1 MIGMKKALGPGGA
14 GCAGGRVVFP
24 YRASSISQPVRGDPG
39 RGILCRL
46 SFLGHQRGGDQRRC
60 AGEFHAGPMFVSG
73 HDGVRD
79 GRRADKFCA
88 GAMSCR
94 SCPGARAMLPFAFVT
109 ILWFL
114 LRCRNLR
121 RGWFYALLA
130 FLGFGIGVTTW
141 TVRNIEVLHEPLPIV
156 EAVQYHL
163 LVGNNPQATGGPL
176 SPYHTISDVIKE
188 PLPESSEERSKL
200 FGRQARDYMSN
211 HLAETCRCRLQA
223 GCYFFL
229 GQDFF
234 SKGELAEQQPG
245 ADEAQKEATKW
256 LRESAPTLLA
266 GSLLAM
272 LLALGWAGPTAGG
285 IQGFP
290 LLWPRCGSHCPIY
303 SVMPSCWLVH
313 ACPSMAYC

>member
-1 MIGMKKALGPGGA
+1 MGTLAGVFCAVYPFWVINTAEINDGVLASFMLALCLYLATKAGETGGVLTSFVLGLCLA
-14 GCAGGRVVFP
+14 GLAL
-24 YRASSISQPVRGDPG
+24 VRG
-39 RGILCRL
+39 
-46 SFLGHQRGGDQRRC
+46 
-60 AGEFHAGPMFVSG
+60 
-73 HDGVRD
+73 
-79 GRRADKFCA
+79 
-88 GAMSCR
+88 
-94 SCPGARAMLPFAFVT
+94 AMLPFAFVT

-114 LRCRNLR
+114 LRCRELR

-130 FLGFGIGVTTW
+130 FLGFGIGVATW
-141 TVRNIEVLHEPLPIV
+141 TVRNIQVLHEPLPIV

-188 PLPESSEERSKL
+188 PLPESSDEHSKL

-211 HLAETCRCRLQA
+211 HPAETCRFRLQA

-256 LRESAPTLLA
+256 LRDSAPTLLA

-272 LLALGWAGPTAGG
+272 LLLAALGWRWAYAWWFTGIPLALAAVWIPLPYLFGHAELLAGPRLPLDGVLLTLAAFAIGCLLPVVGG
-285 IQGFP
+285 ALFRGWSPKQI
-290 LLWPRCGSHCPIY
+290 
-303 SVMPSCWLVH
+303 VT
-313 ACPSMAYC
+313 